1 MSLVGNEQVIARR
14 DDMPPPAGRRSLRIY
29 VGLAE
34 TLRALQALTLRA

>member
-14 DDMPPPAGRRSLRIY
+14 DDMPPAGRRSLRIY